1 MPISLV
7 SQGTNGYAQT
17 RSTTGPITVTLQQ
30 EPISGN
36 LLIAG
41 VFSATTGGSADCSFS
56 ETGVN
61 WATGGAGLQVQVI
74 NAATYFSAIYVGI
87 VGAGA
92 STTVTVTLPAGQGGI
107 VTIFEFSGLATSG
120 FLDKT
125 ANDPQDN
132 QDILTGTT
140 ATTTQA
146 NELCFGVIAAR
157 YVQTNPLSE
166 FTLYDGSYYAGYY
179 MSSSCLTK
187 IVSLTG
193 TYGSGTSQTSRNW
206 ACACIATFK
215 GAVQIATP
223 TLNPASGTYNSTQSV
238 TISDTQATASI
249 YYTDDGTVPSAA
261 KTLYS
266 APVSVALSKTL
277 KAIAIEA
284 GYLDSAIA
292 SEVYVINLPPT
303 SGVIP
308 TGPDWRIRR
317 KKELIGLIRDY
328 LVMKGAS

>member
-1 MPISLV
+1 
-7 SQGTNGYAQT
+7 
-17 RSTTGPITVTLQQ
+17 
-30 EPISGN
+30 
-36 LLIAG
+36 
-41 VFSATTGGSADCSFS
+41 
-56 ETGVN
+56 
-61 WATGGAGLQVQVI
+61 
-74 NAATYFSAIYVGI
+74 
-87 VGAGA
+87 
-92 STTVTVTLPAGQGGI
+92 
-107 VTIFEFSGLATSG
+107 
-120 FLDKT
+120 
-125 ANDPQDN
+125 
-132 QDILTGTT
+132 
-140 ATTTQA
+140 
-146 NELCFGVIAAR
+146 
-157 YVQTNPLSE
+157 
-166 FTLYDGSYYAGYY
+166 
-179 MSSSCLTK
+179 
-187 IVSLTG
+187 
-193 TYGSGTSQTSRNW
+193 
-206 ACACIATFK
+206 
-215 GAVQIATP
+215 VQIATP